1 MGKIVKKLKKS
12 KYEICLQYALSN
24 KYIDKVIV
32 GVDSSKQF
40 KELVLSAKTL
50 KVNIKSLDASN
61 EIGLINPQNG
71 KKVIAIVQAR
81 CSSVRLPNK
90 VLKKINGIP
99 LIEILYSRLI
109 ASKK

>member
-1 MGKIVKKLKKS
+1 MPRKDIPLKFSKYYKYCDNWEKLVKKLKKS

-71 KKVIAIVQAR
+71 KKSIAIVQAR
-81 CSSVRLPNK
+81 CSS
-90 VLKKINGIP
+90 
-99 LIEILYSRLI
+99 
-109 ASKK
+109 